1 MVAHRSRSSLR
12 GVPKGRGSHFNGAR
26 PYEKILN
33 YLNALLNHEDRSAS
47 PHRDAHN
54 TRCSE
59 TGERKKN
66 TTLYAT
72 LENCTTSAER
82 ERVCLVLSHVRS
94 RSIPSMRG
102 AVRAAAACSLRDVG
116 DASRQPSSL
125 YVTAAPHWLTNS
137 ASAIPL
143 TFRLRGKFERSLL
156 RYVYIPSPIAS
167 N

>member
-1 MVAHRSRSSLR
+1 M
-12 GVPKGRGSHFNGAR
+12 GDG
-26 PYEKILN
+26 
-33 YLNALLNHEDRSAS
+33 SAS

-94 RSIPSMRG
+94 RSIPSMSG
-102 AVRAAAACSLRDVG
+102 AVRAAAACSLYDISATERRLSVLC
-116 DASRQPSSL
+116 ATQPR
-125 YVTAAPHWLTNS
+125 HWLANS
-137 ASAIPL
+137 VIALPLASTA
-143 TFRLRGKFERSLL
+143 RAKFERWFFQLVIAMTLL
-156 RYVYIPSPIAS
+156 CQIITHYDNNVWYWNILSTQIFGWS
-167 N
+167 GELN

>member
-1 MVAHRSRSSLR
+1 MHSLIM
-12 GVPKGRGSHFNGAR
+12 G
-26 PYEKILN
+26 
-33 YLNALLNHEDRSAS
+33 DRSAL

-102 AVRAAAACSLRDVG
+102 AVRAAAACSLCNVSGALWREWKLLVI
-116 DASRQPSSL
+116 ATR
-125 YVTAAPHWLTNS
+125 HWLANNVPALLLILDQAVNS
-137 ASAIPL
+137 NVHSYNIL
-143 TFRLRGKFERSLL
+143 IIRSVIKLNYYGL
-156 RYVYIPSPIAS
+156 W
-167 N
+167 